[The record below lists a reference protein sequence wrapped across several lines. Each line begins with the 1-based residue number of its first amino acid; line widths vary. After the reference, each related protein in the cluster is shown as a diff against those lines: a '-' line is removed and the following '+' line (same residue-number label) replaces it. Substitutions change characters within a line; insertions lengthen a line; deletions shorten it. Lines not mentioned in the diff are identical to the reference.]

1 MRSVRT
7 DSANSRESAARSRAR
22 RYRVIWAT
30 LIAVLILT
38 LHFFRPVQGGLWFQV
53 FFDSLHVPVFGL
65 IAVAVFMIT
74 GTIEAWRLRQRL
86 LVTAVSVFVISIL
99 SEAAQIPGPRDASF
113 EDLVADWFGATGF
126 VLLALA
132 VHARRH
138 IGRSASRVYA
148 LAGSAVL
155 LIALSDLALTS
166 AAFLERNARVPMLV
180 TFDSYLGQR
189 FIRTQN
195 AVLERVSDGTGNNS
209 RAKIRLGNGAWP
221 GVIFHDIWPNWSS
234 YSTLLFELEAIGDEP
249 LEINIR
255 VHDHA
260 HKQGSQPY
268 SDRFNSRLTLRPSPQ
283 TFRIPLETIANAPKT
298 RSMDLAR
305 IDGIVIFGSSKVAG
319 RQFWLSDIR
328 LE

>member
-7 DSANSRESAARSRAR
+7 DNKNNRELAARSRAL
-22 RYRVIWAT
+22 RYRVLWAT

-53 FFDSLHVPVFGL
+53 FFDSLHVPVFGM

-74 GTIEAWRLRQRL
+74 GTRKTWRLRQRL

-113 EDLVADWFGATGF
+113 EDLVADWLGATGF

-132 VHARRH
+132 LHARRH
-138 IGRSASRVYA
+138 NGRSASRVYA

-155 LIALSDLALTS
+155 LVALSDLALTS
-166 AAFLERNARVPMLV
+166 AAFLERNARVPILV

-189 FIRTQN
+189 FVRTQN
-195 AVLERVSDGTGNNS
+195 AVLERVSDGTGNNR

-255 VHDHA
+255 VHDQA
-260 HKQGSQPY
+260 HKSGSQPH
-268 SDRFNSRLTLRPSPQ
+268 SDRFNSRLKLQPAPL
-283 TFRIPLETIANAPKT
+283 TFRIPLDTVVNAPRT
-298 RSMDLAR
+298 RKMDLTR
-305 IDGIVIFGSSKVAG
+305 IDGIIIFGSRDAQG
-319 RQFWLSDIR
+319 GQFWLSEIR